1 MKSEEFYR
9 IAKVL
14 GLDKYNIS
22 DSEESRGKANV
33 IGIAEDNGWVVFET
47 NEEAVSRVLSRHKSQ
62 EEAYNAL
69 FKELKDRK
77 RREKIMKKLRK
88 LR

>member
-9 IAKVL
+9 IVKVM

-22 DSEESRGKANV
+22 NSEEIRGVANV
-33 IGIAEDNGWVVFET
+33 IGIAEDNGWVIFET
-47 NEEAVSRVLSRHKSQ
+47 DEEAVFRVLSKHKSQ
-62 EEAYNAL
+62 EEAYNSL
-69 FKELKDRK
+69 FKALMDRK
-77 RREKIMKKLRK
+77 RMEKIMKKLRK

>member
-69 FKELKDRK
+69 FKELRDRK